1 MQQQRKQALILCGFS
16 LANYALLYATS
27 ILLARTLTVSDFDDY
42 NVAVSS
48 VLVMTALA
56 TLGFEKYA
64 LRCLPPW
71 RTHEDWSRSRGFL
84 EFSWQLILVTSAALV
99 IVFCV
104 TLELMLALRWLSQHI
119 TIVIAA
125 LILPLTSLF
134 QFVLEVAAAYG
145 GQLKS
150 AAIYRLLFPALL
162 LLLNAAVWL
171 LSAASGG
178 VSAALCYGAA
188 WIAAI
193 AALSL
198 VAQDYVPPPVW
209 KAHPI
214 RERGTWIR
222 GALPMV
228 ASSLALTMLAQTGV
242 IILEL
247 NHPDEAVVSAYAVTF
262 QTGTF
267 VVILAT
273 ATNRLYAPRISELL
287 DRGDFQGLRNMARH
301 RLLVLGPLTAG
312 YLFVILTFGR
322 SILSLFGKQYATE
335 YPALLLIAF
344 GASVSAIFSLAPT
357 YMHFTGRDRI
367 VLAALLATMVVN
379 LAVCF
384 PLSHYYGA
392 LGAAVAYAVPNSLLH
407 TGLWLFKLAD
417 WLQHKRAS

>member
-262 QTGTF
+262 PAF
-267 VVILAT
+267 
-273 ATNRLYAPRISELL
+273 RPP
-287 DRGDFQGLRNMARH
+287 ARTK
-301 RLLVLGPLTAG
+301 G
-312 YLFVILTFGR
+312 
-322 SILSLFGKQYATE
+322 
-335 YPALLLIAF
+335 
-344 GASVSAIFSLAPT
+344 
-357 YMHFTGRDRI
+357 
-367 VLAALLATMVVN
+367 
-379 LAVCF
+379 
-384 PLSHYYGA
+384 
-392 LGAAVAYAVPNSLLH
+392 
-407 TGLWLFKLAD
+407 LAD
-417 WLQHKRAS
+417 DATSLRLICQS